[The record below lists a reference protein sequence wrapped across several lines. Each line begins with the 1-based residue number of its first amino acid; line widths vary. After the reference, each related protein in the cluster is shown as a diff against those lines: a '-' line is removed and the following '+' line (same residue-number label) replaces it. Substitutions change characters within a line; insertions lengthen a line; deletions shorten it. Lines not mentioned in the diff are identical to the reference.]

1 MQTRIENGA
10 GPRFTGLGVWNVY
23 FIIAFALAAFGYI
36 ELNLLGNALLM
47 AWLLLPVGP
56 KWLRILR
63 GTLGVAAAAVLLY
76 SESWLPGVDSILAN
90 KGGIAGFSLLYM
102 AEFALDFI
110 NVKMVGWGLLVFLGY
125 FLVRRYVRV
134 TFFTIVYFLG
144 AVTMPWVQSIL
155 PERAPVVTADAGGQ
169 TNEAAAPAKTGKA
182 DAKAVGEWYDAFLA
196 YEHDRRARF
205 PNGLSEKDTPFDILL
220 LSICSVS
227 NDDLAVS
234 QLDQHPLFKEFN
246 IRFDSFNAATA
257 YSGPALLRLLNGAC
271 GQPSHSELYGE
282 RRPECEI
289 MMRLGTLGYS
299 QRLLMDHSGEYDN
312 FLQSMRDKA
321 GVTATLDNAKY
332 PTRYMGFDDE
342 EIADS
347 LAVLR
352 HWQRTQVKSKA
363 GRTATLINFI
373 ALHDGNRLPGRG
385 RAEPFKPRAQEM
397 FDNIRTFLRELE
409 RSGRKTMV
417 VIVPEHGAAVRGDK
431 IQVPRLR
438 DIPTMRIS
446 RVPVMVKFVG
456 LKGMPNEPI
465 HVTGNTSYLAL
476 TSLIGKTLETDYF
489 SKDGGTVPLEQLVHD
504 LPQTNPVSENGTV
517 QTLEYQGREYFRQGP
532 RTPVCVPG
540 LLPPDSPFR
549 LMRNACSDCS
559 RS

>member
-110 NVKMVGWGLLVFLGY
+110 NVKMVGWGLLVFFGY

-182 DAKAVGEWYDAFLA
+182 DVKAVGEWYDAFLA

-289 MMRLGTLGYS
+289 MTRLGTLGYS

-504 LPQTNPVSENGTV
+504 LPQTNSVSENGTV
-517 QTLEYQGREYFRQGP
+517 QTLEYQGREYFRQNGGEWKP
-532 RTPVCVPG
+532 YG
-540 LLPPDSPFR
+540 G
-549 LMRNACSDCS
+549 
-559 RS
+559 

>member
-23 FIIAFALAAFGYI
+23 FIIVFALAAFGYI

-289 MMRLGTLGYS
+289 MTRLGTLGYS

-517 QTLEYQGREYFRQGP
+517 QTLEYQGREYFRQNGGEWKP
-532 RTPVCVPG
+532 YG
-540 LLPPDSPFR
+540 G
-549 LMRNACSDCS
+549 
-559 RS
+559 

>member
-1 MQTRIENGA
+1 MQTRIEKGA

-155 PERAPVVTADAGGQ
+155 PERAPVVTADAGSQ
-169 TNEAAAPAKTGKA
+169 TSEAAAPAKAGKA

-227 NDDLAVS
+227 NDDLVVS

-271 GQPSHSELYGE
+271 GQPSHGELYGE

-289 MMRLGTLGYS
+289 MTRLGTLGYS

-456 LKGMPNEPI
+456 LKGMPSEPI

-476 TSLIGKTLETDYF
+476 TSLIGKTLEADYF
-489 SKDGGTVPLEQLVHD
+489 AKDGGTVPLEQLVHD

-517 QTLEYQGREYFRQGP
+517 QTLEYQGREYFRQNGGEWKP
-532 RTPVCVPG
+532 YG
-540 LLPPDSPFR
+540 G
-549 LMRNACSDCS
+549 
-559 RS
+559 

>member
-76 SESWLPGVDSILAN
+76 SESWLPSVDSILAN

-271 GQPSHSELYGE
+271 GQPFHSELYGE

-289 MMRLGTLGYS
+289 MTRLGTLGYS

-517 QTLEYQGREYFRQGP
+517 QTLEYQGREYFRQNGGEWKP
-532 RTPVCVPG
+532 YG
-540 LLPPDSPFR
+540 G
-549 LMRNACSDCS
+549 
-559 RS
+559 

>member
-182 DAKAVGEWYDAFLA
+182 NAKAVGEWYDAFLA

-289 MMRLGTLGYS
+289 MTRLGTLGYS

-517 QTLEYQGREYFRQGP
+517 QTLEYQGREYFRQNGGEWKP
-532 RTPVCVPG
+532 YG
-540 LLPPDSPFR
+540 G
-549 LMRNACSDCS
+549 
-559 RS
+559 

>member
-90 KGGIAGFSLLYM
+90 KGGIGGFSLLYM

-182 DAKAVGEWYDAFLA
+182 DVKAVGEWYDAFLA

-289 MMRLGTLGYS
+289 MTRLGTLGYS

-504 LPQTNPVSENGTV
+504 LPQTNSVSENGTV
-517 QTLEYQGREYFRQGP
+517 QTLEYQGREYFRQNGGEWKP
-532 RTPVCVPG
+532 YG
-540 LLPPDSPFR
+540 G
-549 LMRNACSDCS
+549 
-559 RS
+559 

>member
-289 MMRLGTLGYS
+289 MTRLGTLGYS

-342 EIADS
+342 EIANS

-517 QTLEYQGREYFRQGP
+517 QTLEYQGREYFRQNGGEWKP
-532 RTPVCVPG
+532 YG
-540 LLPPDSPFR
+540 G
-549 LMRNACSDCS
+549 
-559 RS
+559 

>member
-271 GQPSHSELYGE
+271 GQPSHSELYGK

-289 MMRLGTLGYS
+289 MTRLGTLGYS

-517 QTLEYQGREYFRQGP
+517 QTLEYQGREYFRQNGGEWKP
-532 RTPVCVPG
+532 YG
-540 LLPPDSPFR
+540 G
-549 LMRNACSDCS
+549 
-559 RS
+559 

>member
-257 YSGPALLRLLNGAC
+257 YSGPALLRLLYGAC

-289 MMRLGTLGYS
+289 MTRLGTLGYS

-373 ALHDGNRLPGRG
+373 ALHDGHRLPGRG

-489 SKDGGTVPLEQLVHD
+489 STDGGTGPLEQLVHD

-517 QTLEYQGREYFRQGP
+517 QTLEYQGREYFRQNGGEWKP
-532 RTPVCVPG
+532 YG
-540 LLPPDSPFR
+540 G
-549 LMRNACSDCS
+549 
-559 RS
+559 

>member
-155 PERAPVVTADAGGQ
+155 PERAPVVTADASGQ

-257 YSGPALLRLLNGAC
+257 YSGPALLRLLNGVC

-289 MMRLGTLGYS
+289 MTRLGTLGYS

-517 QTLEYQGREYFRQGP
+517 QTLEYQGREYFRQNGGEWKP
-532 RTPVCVPG
+532 YG
-540 LLPPDSPFR
+540 G
-549 LMRNACSDCS
+549 
-559 RS
+559 

>member
-289 MMRLGTLGYS
+289 MTRLGTLGYS

-342 EIADS
+342 EIADN

-517 QTLEYQGREYFRQGP
+517 QTLEYQGREYFRQNGGEWKP
-532 RTPVCVPG
+532 YG
-540 LLPPDSPFR
+540 G
-549 LMRNACSDCS
+549 
-559 RS
+559 

>member
-289 MMRLGTLGYS
+289 MTRLGTLGYS

-476 TSLIGKTLETDYF
+476 TSLVGKTLETDYF

-517 QTLEYQGREYFRQGP
+517 QTLEYQGREYFRQNGGEWKP
-532 RTPVCVPG
+532 YG
-540 LLPPDSPFR
+540 G
-549 LMRNACSDCS
+549 
-559 RS
+559 

>member
-234 QLDQHPLFKEFN
+234 QFDQHPLFKEFN

-289 MMRLGTLGYS
+289 MTRLGTLGYS

-517 QTLEYQGREYFRQGP
+517 QTLEYQGREYFRQNGGEWKP
-532 RTPVCVPG
+532 YG
-540 LLPPDSPFR
+540 G
-549 LMRNACSDCS
+549 
-559 RS
+559 

>member
-23 FIIAFALAAFGYI
+23 FIVAFALAAFGYI

-155 PERAPVVTADAGGQ
+155 LERAPVVTADAGGQ

-289 MMRLGTLGYS
+289 MTRLGTLGYS

-517 QTLEYQGREYFRQGP
+517 QTLEYQGREYFRQNGGEWKP
-532 RTPVCVPG
+532 YG
-540 LLPPDSPFR
+540 G
-549 LMRNACSDCS
+549 
-559 RS
+559 

>member
-289 MMRLGTLGYS
+289 MTRLGTLGYS

-489 SKDGGTVPLEQLVHD
+489 SKDGGTVPLEQFVHE

-517 QTLEYQGREYFRQGP
+517 QTLEYQGREYFRQNGGEWKP
-532 RTPVCVPG
+532 YG
-540 LLPPDSPFR
+540 G
-549 LMRNACSDCS
+549 
-559 RS
+559 

>member
-289 MMRLGTLGYS
+289 MTRLGTLGYS

-409 RSGRKTMV
+409 RSGRKTIV

-517 QTLEYQGREYFRQGP
+517 QTLEYQGREYFRQNGGEWKP
-532 RTPVCVPG
+532 YG
-540 LLPPDSPFR
+540 G
-549 LMRNACSDCS
+549 
-559 RS
+559 

>member
-169 TNEAAAPAKTGKA
+169 MNEAAAPAKTGKA

-289 MMRLGTLGYS
+289 MTRLGTLGYS

-517 QTLEYQGREYFRQGP
+517 QTLEYQGREYFRQNGGEWKP
-532 RTPVCVPG
+532 YG
-540 LLPPDSPFR
+540 G
-549 LMRNACSDCS
+549 
-559 RS
+559 

>member
-289 MMRLGTLGYS
+289 MTRLGTLGYS

-312 FLQSMRDKA
+312 FLQSMRGKA

-517 QTLEYQGREYFRQGP
+517 QTLEYQGREYFRQNGGEWKP
-532 RTPVCVPG
+532 YG
-540 LLPPDSPFR
+540 G
-549 LMRNACSDCS
+549 
-559 RS
+559 

>member
-227 NDDLAVS
+227 NEEKPGVS
-234 QLDQHPLFKEFN
+234 A
-246 IRFDSFNAATA
+246 I
-257 YSGPALLRLLNGAC
+257 
-271 GQPSHSELYGE
+271 
-282 RRPECEI
+282 
-289 MMRLGTLGYS
+289 
-299 QRLLMDHSGEYDN
+299 
-312 FLQSMRDKA
+312 
-321 GVTATLDNAKY
+321 
-332 PTRYMGFDDE
+332 
-342 EIADS
+342 
-347 LAVLR
+347 
-352 HWQRTQVKSKA
+352 
-363 GRTATLINFI
+363 
-373 ALHDGNRLPGRG
+373 
-385 RAEPFKPRAQEM
+385 
-397 FDNIRTFLRELE
+397 
-409 RSGRKTMV
+409 
-417 VIVPEHGAAVRGDK
+417 
-431 IQVPRLR
+431 
-438 DIPTMRIS
+438 
-446 RVPVMVKFVG
+446 
-456 LKGMPNEPI
+456 
-465 HVTGNTSYLAL
+465 
-476 TSLIGKTLETDYF
+476 
-489 SKDGGTVPLEQLVHD
+489 
-504 LPQTNPVSENGTV
+504 
-517 QTLEYQGREYFRQGP
+517 
-532 RTPVCVPG
+532 
-540 LLPPDSPFR
+540 
-549 LMRNACSDCS
+549 
-559 RS
+559 

>member
-289 MMRLGTLGYS
+289 MTRLGTLGYS

-465 HVTGNTSYLAL
+465 HVTVNTSYLAL

-517 QTLEYQGREYFRQGP
+517 QTLEYQGREYFRQNGGEWKP
-532 RTPVCVPG
+532 YG
-540 LLPPDSPFR
+540 G
-549 LMRNACSDCS
+549 
-559 RS
+559 

>member
-196 YEHDRRARF
+196 YEHGRRARF

-289 MMRLGTLGYS
+289 MTRLDTLGYS

-517 QTLEYQGREYFRQGP
+517 QTLEYQGREYFRQNGGEWKP
-532 RTPVCVPG
+532 YG
-540 LLPPDSPFR
+540 G
-549 LMRNACSDCS
+549 
-559 RS
+559 

>member
-289 MMRLGTLGYS
+289 MTRLGTLGYS

-417 VIVPEHGAAVRGDK
+417 VIVPEHGATVRGDK

-517 QTLEYQGREYFRQGP
+517 QTLEYQGREYFRQNGGEWKP
-532 RTPVCVPG
+532 YG
-540 LLPPDSPFR
+540 G
-549 LMRNACSDCS
+549 
-559 RS
+559 

>member
-289 MMRLGTLGYS
+289 MTRLGTLGYS

-489 SKDGGTVPLEQLVHD
+489 SKDGGTVPLEHLVHD

-517 QTLEYQGREYFRQGP
+517 QTLEYQGREYFRQNGGEWKP
-532 RTPVCVPG
+532 YG
-540 LLPPDSPFR
+540 G
-549 LMRNACSDCS
+549 
-559 RS
+559 

>member
-289 MMRLGTLGYS
+289 MTRLGTLGYS

-385 RAEPFKPRAQEM
+385 RAEPFRPRAQEM

-517 QTLEYQGREYFRQGP
+517 QTLEYQGREYFRQNGGEWKP
-532 RTPVCVPG
+532 YG
-540 LLPPDSPFR
+540 G
-549 LMRNACSDCS
+549 
-559 RS
+559 

>member
-182 DAKAVGEWYDAFLA
+182 DVKAVGEWYDAFLA

-289 MMRLGTLGYS
+289 MTRLGTLGYS

-504 LPQTNPVSENGTV
+504 LPQTNSVSENGTV
-517 QTLEYQGREYFRQGP
+517 QTLEYQGREYFRQNGGEWKP
-532 RTPVCVPG
+532 YG
-540 LLPPDSPFR
+540 G
-549 LMRNACSDCS
+549 
-559 RS
+559 

>member
-182 DAKAVGEWYDAFLA
+182 DAKADAKAVGEWYDAFLA

-289 MMRLGTLGYS
+289 MTRLGTLGYS

-517 QTLEYQGREYFRQGP
+517 QTLEYQGREYFRQNGGEWKP
-532 RTPVCVPG
+532 YG
-540 LLPPDSPFR
+540 G
-549 LMRNACSDCS
+549 
-559 RS
+559 

>member
-155 PERAPVVTADAGGQ
+155 PERAPVVTADAGGP

-289 MMRLGTLGYS
+289 MTRLGTLGYS
-299 QRLLMDHSGEYDN
+299 QRLRMDPSGEYDN
-312 FLQSMRDKA
+312 LLQSMRDKA

-517 QTLEYQGREYFRQGP
+517 QTLEYQGREYFRQNGGEWKP
-532 RTPVCVPG
+532 YG
-540 LLPPDSPFR
+540 G
-549 LMRNACSDCS
+549 
-559 RS
+559 

>member
-10 GPRFTGLGVWNVY
+10 SPRFTGLGVWNVY

-289 MMRLGTLGYS
+289 MTRLGTLGYS

-517 QTLEYQGREYFRQGP
+517 QTLEYQGREYFRQNGGEWKP
-532 RTPVCVPG
+532 YG
-540 LLPPDSPFR
+540 G
-549 LMRNACSDCS
+549 
-559 RS
+559 

>member
-289 MMRLGTLGYS
+289 MTRLGTLGYS

-347 LAVLR
+347 MAVLR

-517 QTLEYQGREYFRQGP
+517 QTLEYQGREYFRQNGGEWKP
-532 RTPVCVPG
+532 YG
-540 LLPPDSPFR
+540 G
-549 LMRNACSDCS
+549 
-559 RS
+559 

>member
-110 NVKMVGWGLLVFLGY
+110 NVKMVGWGRLVFLGY

-289 MMRLGTLGYS
+289 MTRLGTLGYS

-476 TSLIGKTLETDYF
+476 TSLIGKTLETDYI

-517 QTLEYQGREYFRQGP
+517 QTLEYQGREYFRQNGGEWKP
-532 RTPVCVPG
+532 YG
-540 LLPPDSPFR
+540 G
-549 LMRNACSDCS
+549 
-559 RS
+559 

>member
-271 GQPSHSELYGE
+271 GQPSHSKLYGE

-289 MMRLGTLGYS
+289 MTRLGTLGYS

-517 QTLEYQGREYFRQGP
+517 QTLEYQGREYFRQNGGEWKP
-532 RTPVCVPG
+532 YG
-540 LLPPDSPFR
+540 G
-549 LMRNACSDCS
+549 
-559 RS
+559 

>member
-289 MMRLGTLGYS
+289 MTRLGTLGYS

-385 RAEPFKPRAQEM
+385 RAEPFKPRAREM

-517 QTLEYQGREYFRQGP
+517 QTLEYQGREYFRQNGGEWKP
-532 RTPVCVPG
+532 YG
-540 LLPPDSPFR
+540 G
-549 LMRNACSDCS
+549 
-559 RS
+559 

>member
-196 YEHDRRARF
+196 YEHDRRACF

-289 MMRLGTLGYS
+289 MTRLGTLGYS

-517 QTLEYQGREYFRQGP
+517 QTLEYQGREYFRQNGGEWKP
-532 RTPVCVPG
+532 YG
-540 LLPPDSPFR
+540 G
-549 LMRNACSDCS
+549 
-559 RS
+559 

>member
-220 LSICSVS
+220 LSICSIS

-289 MMRLGTLGYS
+289 MTRLGTLGYS

-517 QTLEYQGREYFRQGP
+517 QTLEYQGREYFRQNGGEWKP
-532 RTPVCVPG
+532 YG
-540 LLPPDSPFR
+540 G
-549 LMRNACSDCS
+549 
-559 RS
+559 

>member
-182 DAKAVGEWYDAFLA
+182 DAKAAGEWYDAFLA

-289 MMRLGTLGYS
+289 MTRLGTLGYS

-352 HWQRTQVKSKA
+352 HWQRTQVTSKA

-385 RAEPFKPRAQEM
+385 RAEPFRPRAQEM

-438 DIPTMRIS
+438 DIPTMRIP

-517 QTLEYQGREYFRQGP
+517 QTLEYQGREYFRQNGGEWKP
-532 RTPVCVPG
+532 YG
-540 LLPPDSPFR
+540 G
-549 LMRNACSDCS
+549 
-559 RS
+559 

>member
-289 MMRLGTLGYS
+289 MTRLGTLGYS

-517 QTLEYQGREYFRQGP
+517 QTLEYQGREYFRQNG
-532 RTPVCVPG
+532 G
-540 LLPPDSPFR
+540 EWKSYGG
-549 LMRNACSDCS
+549 
-559 RS
+559 